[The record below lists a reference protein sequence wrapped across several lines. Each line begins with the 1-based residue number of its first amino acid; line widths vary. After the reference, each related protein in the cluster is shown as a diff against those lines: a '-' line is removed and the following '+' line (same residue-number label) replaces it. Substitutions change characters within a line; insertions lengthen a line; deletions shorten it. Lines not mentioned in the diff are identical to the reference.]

1 MNEKALKTLEY
12 YKIIEMLENLAT
24 SSIGKDMCRR
34 LAPCDD
40 LGKIQLMQQETAD
53 ALSRIYQKGALSF
66 GGVKDIRGS
75 LKRLEIG
82 GTLGTGELLDIAGLL
97 ENAGRAKA
105 YSRRDTEE
113 ENLDSLDGMFQI
125 LEPLTPLSSEIR
137 RCILSPEEI
146 ADDASPG
153 LHQVR
158 RGMKNIN
165 EKIHSQ
171 LASYISGNA
180 RTYLQDGVIT
190 MRNGRYCI
198 PVKSEYRSQVPGMIH
213 DQSSTGSTVFV
224 EPMAVVKLNNDLRE
238 LEAKEQAEIEILLSN
253 LSQTAGEN
261 LDLLQDDL
269 KILAQLIQH
278 AAPERRFLA
287 LLRLFQRFFH
297 ILCEKK
303 IGFYAHLLHCI
314 RNL

>member
-1 MNEKALKTLEY
+1 MKSDKVINMNEKALKTLEY
-12 YKIIEMLENLAT
+12 YKIIELLEGFAT
-24 SSIGKDMCRR
+24 SRMGKEMCRR
-34 LAPCDD
+34 LTPSDD
-40 LGKIQLMQQETAD
+40 LAEIEVMQQETAD
-53 ALSRIYQKGALSF
+53 ALSRVYQKGSLSF

-105 YSRRDTEE
+105 YSRRDTED
-113 ENLDSLDGMFQI
+113 ENGDSLDGMFEI
-125 LEPLTPLSSEIR
+125 LEPLTPLSTEIR

-153 LHQVR
+153 LRQVR
-158 RGMKNIN
+158 RSMRGIN

-171 LASYISGNA
+171 LASYISGSA

-198 PVKSEYRSQVPGMIH
+198 PVKSEYKGQVPGMIH

-238 LEAKEQAEIEILLSN
+238 LEAKEQAEIEIVLS
-253 LSQTAGEN
+253 SQPDGCREPGN
-261 LDLLQDDL
+261 D
-269 KILAQLIQH
+269 
-278 AAPERRFLA
+278 P
-287 LLRLFQRFFH
+287 
-297 ILCEKK
+297 
-303 IGFYAHLLHCI
+303 G
-314 RNL
+314 